1 MPPGN
6 WETRVE
12 ARMGVR
18 SGNFGQTMKV
28 EATESADDLHV
39 GVRGRGNLILPN
51 PHKGA
56 AVSRKTVGRSGTT

>member
-1 MPPGN
+1 
-6 WETRVE
+6 
-12 ARMGVR
+12 MGVR

-28 EATESADDLHV
+28 EATESADDLHE
-39 GVRGRGNLILPN
+39 GVRGRGNLILSN

>member
-18 SGNFGQTMKV
+18 SGNSGQTMKV

-39 GVRGRGNLILPN
+39 GVKGRGNLILSD
-51 PHKGA
+51 PHEGA
-56 AVSRKTVGRSGTT
+56 EVRRAVGRSGTT